1 MIKKLDGIMDIE
13 FIEGNQ
19 DLLDWISPLWAKLNS
34 YHRHK
39 SRHFA
44 AYYDRLTF
52 QQWKA
57 ILLAKAQNGLMRVDL
72 VRLKDEDDYIG
83 YSVTTISAANEGE
96 IESLF
101 VIEPYRKQGI
111 GHALMQRAINWLDRH
126 RVKVRRLAVAV
137 GNDKTLAFYEQFGFY
152 PKFFT
157 LEQVEQK
164 FVLGGEGAIDNE
176 NVSEQLALGKRTAAP
191 GAAIRLESGRLSRVG
206 GHSPCP

>member
-1 MIKKLDGIMDIE
+1 MRKLGEIMDIE
-13 FIEGNQ
+13 FVEGNQ

-34 YHRHK
+34 YHRRK

-44 AYYDRLTF
+44 AYYDRMTF
-52 QQWKA
+52 QQRKA

-83 YSVTTISAANEGE
+83 YIVTTISAANEGE

-126 RVKVRRLAVAV
+126 RVKVRRLVVAV
-137 GNDKTLAFYEQFGFY
+137 GNDKALDFYEQFGFY
-152 PKFFT
+152 PKYYS
-157 LEQVEQK
+157 LEQAEQK
-164 FVLGGEGAIDNE
+164 FVLGGEGAIDSE
-176 NVSEQLALGKRTAAP
+176 NVAEQF
-191 GAAIRLESGRLSRVG
+191 
-206 GHSPCP
+206 